1 MPGAFVRI
9 LASILA
15 FSLHWR
21 IVVSV
26 AEHRTSRYGVHDT
39 LARALDVESADE
51 CAKLL
56 GDISEQL
63 VAFREAM
70 PHALRGEWSSVVVLV
85 NRWHS
90 LVDAVLESASY
101 REPQLVRKLD
111 DRFGILTAS
120 QVVSEEPV
128 RYLDH
133 LIAEVPFSPLIRL
146 FGADVGVG
154 LVAIDAVRWLLPGCH
169 QLRFE
174 ASPGWPDLPEGS
186 DTTRYRRLVEL
197 ALRSMQPPLPRVREL
212 FDLNTG
218 EVAEL
223 FGVTRQAVEQW
234 ERNGDV
240 PAARHEKLANLL
252 SVGELLERKL
262 KPGRLPLVARK
273 RADAYGGLTMLDM
286 VRADRDDELRELTE
300 RAFDWSVTA

>member
-1 MPGAFVRI
+1 M
-9 LASILA
+9 
-15 FSLHWR
+15 
-21 IVVSV
+21 
-26 AEHRTSRYGVHDT
+26 HDT
-39 LARALDVESADE
+39 LAHALDVESADE

-56 GDISEQL
+56 GDFSEQF

-70 PHALRGEWSSVVVLV
+70 PHALRGEWSSVIVLV
-85 NRWHS
+85 NRWHG
-90 LVDAVLESASY
+90 LIDAVLESASA
-101 REPQLVRKLD
+101 REPHLVRKLD
-111 DRFGILTAS
+111 DHFGILTAS
-120 QVVSEEPV
+120 RIVSEEPI

-133 LIAEVPFSPLIRL
+133 LIAEVPFSPLIGL

-154 LVAIDAVRWLLPGCH
+154 MVAIDAVRWLLPGYH

-174 ASPGWPDLPEGS
+174 VSPGWPDLPEGS
-186 DTTRYRRLVEL
+186 DMTRYRRLVEL
-197 ALRSMQPPLPRVREL
+197 ALRSMQPPLARVRDL
-212 FDLNTG
+212 FELNTG

-273 RADAYGGLTMLDM
+273 RVDAYRGQTMLDM
-286 VRADRDDELRELTE
+286 VRADRDAELRELTQ
-300 RAFDWSVTA
+300 RAFDWSGTA

>member
-1 MPGAFVRI
+1 M
-9 LASILA
+9 
-15 FSLHWR
+15 
-21 IVVSV
+21 
-26 AEHRTSRYGVHDT
+26 AENRTISYRVQDMLVHG
-39 LARALDVESADE
+39 LDVDSADE

-56 GDISEQL
+56 GGVSEEF
-63 VAFREAM
+63 VAFRETM
-70 PHALRGEWSSVVVLV
+70 PHALRGEWSSVIVLV
-85 NRWHS
+85 NRWHR

-101 REPQLVRKLD
+101 KEPQFVRKLD
-111 DRFGILTAS
+111 DRFGIVTAS
-120 QVVSEEPV
+120 GVVSEEPI

-133 LIAEVPFSPLIRL
+133 LIVEVPFSPLIRL

-154 LVAIDAVRWLLPGCH
+154 MVAIDAVRWLLPGYH

-197 ALRSMQPPLPRVREL
+197 ALRSMQPPLARVREL

-218 EVAEL
+218 EIAEL

-240 PAARHEKLANLL
+240 PVARHEKLANLL

-262 KPGRLPLVARK
+262 KPGRLPLIARK
-273 RADAYGGLTMLDM
+273 RADAYGGVTMLDM